1 MIRIIKEL
9 SKKHVTIFLS
19 SHLLPVVE
27 KLCNKVG
34 IIRDGRIIVV
44 DAVDNLTNR
53 LRSVEI
59 HGLVIEISFLTG
71 DVMSK
76 LRSLDGVLNVHVEEG
91 KMFVEVD
98 RGMDPKLVGAEVN
111 KTLVQGGVFVYSIR
125 SLEPNLEDV
134 FLDLV
139 SDD

>member
-59 HGLVIEISFLTG
+59 HGLV
-71 DVMSK
+71 
-76 LRSLDGVLNVHVEEG
+76 
-91 KMFVEVD
+91 
-98 RGMDPKLVGAEVN
+98 
-111 KTLVQGGVFVYSIR
+111 
-125 SLEPNLEDV
+125 
-134 FLDLV
+134 
-139 SDD
+139 